1 MSADRPAPR
10 HLPPDGTAPATI
22 EALGVLSEA
31 LETAEAARGH
41 LYQFHRLT
49 GASDARLQEAV
60 GQLRE
65 AGHDELAQVLE
76 HELVGRNVLEGRWTF
91 QVVEEYDD
99 GYYQVFQR
107 LERRAR
113 DELVAGRRHLKEAA
127 MKEATRS
134 RGSAGHTAR
143 PAGSGDE

>member
-1 MSADRPAPR
+1 MPSDRPAPR
-10 HLPPDGTAPATI
+10 HLPPDDTSPGTI

-31 LETAEAARGH
+31 LETTEAARGH

-60 GQLRE
+60 ERLRD
-65 AGHDELAQVLE
+65 AGHTDLAQVLDD
-76 HELVGRNVLEGRWTF
+76 ELVGLNVIEGRWTF

-99 GYYQVFQR
+99 GYYRLFRR

-113 DELVAGRRHLKEAA
+113 EELVAGRRHLKEAA

-134 RGSAGHTAR
+134 HGLPGHTAR
-143 PAGSGDE
+143 PMGAGCE